1 MVEQKSFLAAAV
13 VSFFCAVRLMAGD
26 VASFVDLGFSD
37 DGNTYTFAQYGV
49 EEETLFPW
57 ADLNIVSIPNNDFV
71 PNGRFRYV
79 HNEPIGPVQDG
90 SGALMNLIAKNAE
103 LTKRYRADFLTK
115 GIPLFLSLENGQNPS
130 GETIEFRDFQNNLS
144 YRAELIPALDYSGTV
159 VRSSFYIN
167 VSRYDGKTTPRYYR
181 VGTPS
186 VKRAKITS
194 YTIKKALVNPRN
206 TSIIFV
212 IEMTREGPDGPDIRY
227 MIEALKL

>member
-13 VSFFCAVRLMAGD
+13 FSCMCAVKLLAGD
-26 VASFVDLGFSD
+26 VASFVDLGFSE
-37 DGNTYTFAQYGV
+37 DGNTYVFAQYGI

-57 ADLNIVSIPNNDFV
+57 ADLYIVNVPDNDFV

-79 HNEPIGPVQDG
+79 HKEPIGPVQDG
-90 SGALMNLIAKNAE
+90 SGALMNIISKNAE
-103 LTKRYRADFLTK
+103 FTKRYRADFLTK
-115 GIPLFLSLENGQNPS
+115 GVPLFLSLENGQNPA
-130 GETIEFRDFQNNLS
+130 GETIEFRDFKNNIS
-144 YRAELIPALDYSGTV
+144 YRAELIPTLDYSGSE

-167 VSRYDGKTTPRYYR
+167 VSRYDGQNTPRYFR

-186 VKRAKITS
+186 VKRSKISS

-212 IEMTREGPDGPDIRY
+212 IEMTCEGRDGPDIRY